1 MYASAPHSNWKTVE
15 LSMSLNKVLL
25 FLTALLLASPV
36 ATASDYKVSLLLGD
50 MSIRQAMDAVK
61 GVIADHPELRN
72 SDIRVYSSTRVREQ
86 DLDHLVSS
94 DLVIIQ
100 ILGRVLIT
108 NIQDE
113 LKQAISR
120 GARVYAF
127 GGSINDDDTAMGI
140 ISDLDISQYFETGGA
155 GNIRNGLLN
164 ALSRIGA
171 DVDFDEPQDVPTVG
185 LYEAGSGSW
194 FTDFEEFRRNYHNY
208 KPGKPWVGFVIYQS
222 NVVAGTTSHIDAVI
236 TELERRDFNVL
247 PIFGYPPEEGIER
260 FFFDENGASRVE
272 VVIAASIKI
281 GVAPETLIPLLQRLD
296 VPVINAISLY
306 SLTKE
311 EWEASPIGMDI
322 TERAWQLAMP
332 EMAGL
337 IQPTVFASKERVR
350 HPDTGI
356 EYIEERAIPE
366 RVEMLA
372 KRVSRWVEL
381 RRKPNSEKRVFL
393 QYFNFPPGREGIGAA
408 YLNVLPESLWQVM
421 ARMKEEGYD
430 LAGMPSDKEAL
441 RDDIINLGANIPNW
455 NHDEIERLAHS
466 GEAVLL
472 PVDTY
477 KKWFAELPK
486 TAQDMVI
493 KSWGRPE
500 VNTIMA
506 HIDDDGKRYFVL
518 PVRRYGNV
526 LLGPQPSRGKTE
538 DPEKLYHDV
547 SFPPSHQY
555 IAFYLWLFKEF
566 GADAMFQFGTHG
578 THEWLPGK
586 EAGLNIDDA
595 PEYLIQ
601 DLPNL
606 YTFIMDNSGE
616 GTIAMRRGMAVMITH
631 LTPPFDKIGLN
642 PELKELEERINDYNR
657 ATQQSPL
664 LAEAHLQN
672 IKELATNMGIF
683 TDLGIDIGEA
693 GPNHFD
699 DGHDGHDH
707 SHGSLDEMEPEE
719 LVDVIHHYLEE
730 ISDRITPF
738 GMHTFGVPPREE
750 YVQST
755 AETIAS
761 MDTTLDD
768 AQRAA
773 RIEELKSLIY
783 LSATRELD
791 ALIAGLSGRYIPA
804 GPGGDPLR
812 NPSALPTGRNFY
824 SFDPRRIPALS
835 TYNMGNRLANE
846 LVEDY
851 RSRHGVYPDKLT
863 FTLWGVE
870 TMRNEGVQEAQIMSL
885 LGIRPVYDAMGVV
898 RGVEAIPREE
908 LGRPR
913 IDVTVIPSGLH
924 RDLFSNVVA
933 LLDQAVT
940 VAIAQDEPDN
950 SVRINTLSTQ
960 AMLEERGVDNEL
972 AARMAGVRMFT
983 VPPGSY
989 GTNLENVID
998 RSDTWDDEQKVADV
1012 YFMRMSH
1019 MYGQGFWGDS
1029 GKGTGIED
1037 LGKDLLKN
1045 ALSGTKMT
1053 VHARSSNVFQV
1064 LDGDDPFAS
1073 FGGVSL
1079 AVRAV
1084 DGTTPEVMISN
1095 LADPTRASQD
1105 TLERFMGREL
1115 RSRYLNPEWIKA
1127 MQEEGYA
1134 GAKFVNQVVQNMWGW
1149 QVTTP
1154 EAVDS
1159 AKWNEMYETYVN
1171 DRHNLDMEQFF
1182 RQAGNLWAYQAL
1194 MTRMLEAVRK
1204 GYWDADAKVVE
1215 DLGAKVSELIEEL
1228 QLACT
1233 EEDCHDPILT
1243 KLVQASL
1250 VPAPMVP
1257 MVQAMAPPAPS
1268 AAPADAG
1275 ASPEATPESSSATE
1289 GGSQQVQGFAM
1300 EEVVQNAA
1308 PEFDQ
1313 TTRLIQIS
1321 GFLLLCAALW
1331 WGFRRAYPSTYRLSG
1346 R

>member
-1 MYASAPHSNWKTVE
+1 
-15 LSMSLNKVLL
+15 MSLNRI
-25 FLTALLLASPV
+25 LLLLVALALSSAVQASGGH
-36 ATASDYKVSLLLGD
+36 KVSLLLGD
-50 MSIRQAMDAVK
+50 MSIRQAMDAVR
-61 GVIADHPELRN
+61 GVVADHSELVTG
-72 SDIRVYSSTRVREQ
+72 DIRVYSSTRVREQ
-86 DLDHLVSS
+86 DLDHLANS

-100 ILGRVLIT
+100 VLGRVLIT
-108 NIQDE
+108 SVEKE
-113 LKQAISR
+113 LKQAIAN
-120 GARVYAF
+120 GANVFAY
-127 GGSINDDDTAMGI
+127 GGSVNEDDTAMGI
-140 ISDLDISQYFETGGA
+140 IANPEIKRYFETGGA
-155 GNIRNGLLN
+155 VNIRNGLLY
-164 ALSRIGA
+164 ALSQVGV
-171 DVDFDEPQDVPTVG
+171 DVAYEAPQEIPPIG

-194 FTDFEEFRRNYHNY
+194 YTDFNVFLQNYRKH

-222 NVVAGTTSHIDAVI
+222 NVVAGTTAHIDAVI
-236 TELERRDFNVL
+236 KELERRDFNVL
-247 PIFGYPPEEGIER
+247 PIFGYPPEEAIAR
-260 FFFDENGASRVE
+260 YFFDENGGPRIE
-272 VVIAASIKI
+272 VAVAASLKI

-311 EWEASPIGMDI
+311 EWESSPVGMDI
-322 TERAWQLAMP
+322 AERAWQLAMP

-337 IQPTVFASKERVR
+337 IQPTVFAAKERLI
-350 HPDTGI
+350 HPETGI

-372 KRVSRWVEL
+372 KRVSRWVDL
-381 RRKPNSEKRVFL
+381 RKKPNQDKRVFL

-421 ARMKEEGYD
+421 QRMEQEGYD
-430 LAGMPSDKEAL
+430 LTGKPADTEAL
-441 RDDIINLGANIPNW
+441 RDDVINFGANIPNW
-455 NHDEIERLAHS
+455 NHDEIEKLAHS

-477 KKWFAELPK
+477 KQWFAELPK
-486 TAQDMVI
+486 SAQDLVI

-506 HIDDDGKRYFVL
+506 HIDDDGKRYFVF

-538 DPEKLYHDV
+538 DPDKLFHDV

-555 IAFYLWLFKEF
+555 IAFYLWLLKEF
-566 GADAMFQFGTHG
+566 KADAMFQFGAHG

-586 EAGLNIDDA
+586 EAGLNMEDA

-616 GTIAMRRGMAVMITH
+616 GTIAMRRGMAIMITH
-631 LTPPFDKIGLN
+631 LTPPFDRIGLN

-657 ATQQSPL
+657 SAQQSPQ
-664 LAEAHLQN
+664 LAEAHLQR
-672 IKELATNMGIF
+672 IMELATNMGIF

-693 GPNHFD
+693 GPHHFD
-699 DGHDGHDH
+699 DEHDDHHDH
-707 SHGSLDEMEPEE
+707 SHGSLDEMEPGE
-719 LVDVIHHYLEE
+719 LAHVILHYLED

-738 GMHTFGVPPREE
+738 GMHTFGVAPKEE
-750 YVQST
+750 YIQST

-761 MDTTLDD
+761 MDTTLNDE
-768 AQRAA
+768 QRQA
-773 RIEELKSLIY
+773 RSEEVKALIR
-783 LSATRELD
+783 LSAARELD
-791 ALIAGLSGRYIPA
+791 ALTAGLSGRYIPA

-812 NPSALPTGRNFY
+812 NLSALPTGRNFY
-824 SFDPRRIPALS
+824 SFDPRRIPADS
-835 TYNMGNRLANE
+835 TYSLGSRLANE
-846 LVEDY
+846 LAEDY

-885 LGIRPVYDAMGVV
+885 MGIRPVYDAMGVV
-898 RGVEAIPREE
+898 RGVEAISREE

-924 RDLFSNVVA
+924 RDLFSNVVT

-940 VAIAQDEPDN
+940 VAIAQEEPDN
-950 SVRINTLSTQ
+950 TVRNNMLKTR
-960 AMLEERGVDNEL
+960 AMLEERGVESDL

-1029 GKGTGIED
+1029 GQASGIE
-1037 LGKDLLKN
+1037 GVGRDLLKN

-1073 FGGVSL
+1073 FGGVTL

-1084 DGTTPEVMISN
+1084 DGATPEVMISN
-1095 LADPTRASQD
+1095 LANPARATQE

-1127 MQEEGYA
+1127 MQQEGYA

-1154 EAVDS
+1154 EVVDT

-1171 DRHNLDMEQFF
+1171 DRHNLDIEQFF

-1204 GYWDADAKVVE
+1204 GYWDADAQVIE
-1215 DLGAKVSELIEEL
+1215 HLGSKISELVEEL
-1228 QLACT
+1228 QLSCT
-1233 EEDCHDPILT
+1233 KEDCHDPILT
-1243 KLVQASL
+1243 KLVQANL
-1250 VPAPMVP
+1250 VPAPMAP
-1257 MVQAMAPPAPS
+1257 MVQAMAPPSPS
-1268 AAPADAG
+1268 APAPADAG
-1275 ASPEATPESSSATE
+1275 ATPDASPDASAASQ
-1289 GGSQQVQGFAM
+1289 GGAEQVQGYAM
-1300 EEVVQNAA
+1300 EEIVYNAT
-1308 PEFDQ
+1308 PDFDQ
-1313 TTRLIQIS
+1313 TTRLIQVS
-1321 GFLLLCAALW
+1321 GFLLLCVALW
-1331 WGFRRAYPSTYRLSG
+1331 WGFRRAYPASYRLKGYWRQQMSG
-1346 R
+1346 